1 MLKVLELKIRY
12 FKNQKIANNSRC
24 DYEVYG
30 LSTNLNSPSPTKYDS
45 LKVNSRKGFF
55 LFRAIIKELTLNPS
69 FLNIFE
75 IYKFIIVTYYQWH
88 RLTTNT

>member
-1 MLKVLELKIRY
+1 MTIFEFFGNLKKKKKKNIVKLKVLELKIRY

-55 LFRAIIKELTLNPS
+55 CSAPLSKN
-69 FLNIFE
+69 
-75 IYKFIIVTYYQWH
+75 
-88 RLTTNT
+88 